1 VRRAALVIREEVRD
15 LLRRSCR
22 SRRASAD
29 RRPHPQARQ
38 GRAPI
43 ARNIRRAVP
52 DIPRTRGSQKH
63 LTRSVSGSSTT
74 TTTCAGVGSAAA
86 TSPPRVVTPAPRNQ
100 RALAA
105 RVNTA
110 TASQATEFDRHRW
123 ATSARLTLIRIAI
136 LAILMTWRYRRRCSG
151 IAPCDHPPP
160 LRRIQT
166 GQLVARLWIL

>member
-52 DIPRTRGSQKH
+52 DIPRTRGSQN
-63 LTRSVSGSSTT
+63 RSGLS
-74 TTTCAGVGSAAA
+74 
-86 TSPPRVVTPAPRNQ
+86 N
-100 RALAA
+100 
-105 RVNTA
+105 
-110 TASQATEFDRHRW
+110 
-123 ATSARLTLIRIAI
+123 
-136 LAILMTWRYRRRCSG
+136 
-151 IAPCDHPPP
+151 
-160 LRRIQT
+160 
-166 GQLVARLWIL
+166 VAHQVLPNKS

>member
-1 VRRAALVIREEVRD
+1 MPA
-15 LLRRSCR
+15 
-22 SRRASAD
+22 AD
-29 RRPHPQARQ
+29 RF
-38 GRAPI
+38 
-43 ARNIRRAVP
+43 
-52 DIPRTRGSQKH
+52 
-63 LTRSVSGSSTT
+63 SSTT

-86 TSPPRVVTPAPRNQ
+86 TSPPRVVTPAPGNQ

-110 TASQATEFDRHRW
+110 TTASQATGFDRHRW

-151 IAPCDHPPP
+151 IAPCDHLPP